1 MKLSSRRYV
10 TQPAPRG
17 TEMILQILWMLLPF
31 WFAYVLV
38 GDSTAKRWQD
48 ALPNGL
54 YVGCAYAAIATDG
67 RHAKI
72 YGSRGDN
79 AIWHI
84 GDVRARHL
92 QHGIDD
98 FGGDGCFLQ
107 NVIGVVQRFFQISVG
122 RRGKA
127 VFLGRGTQLPPG

>member
-1 MKLSSRRYV
+1 MR
-10 TQPAPRG
+10 
-17 TEMILQILWMLLPF
+17 
-31 WFAYVLV
+31 
-38 GDSTAKRWQD
+38 RWQD

-54 YVGCAYAAIATDG
+54 YLGSAYAAIATDG

-72 YGSRGDN
+72 CGSRRDN

-84 GDVRARHL
+84 RDVRARHL

-98 FGGDGCFLQ
+98 FGSHWCFLQ
-107 NVIGVVQRFFQISVG
+107 NVIGIVQRLFQISVS

-127 VFLGRGTQLPPG
+127 VFLDEVHDFCQADS

>member
-1 MKLSSRRYV
+1 
-10 TQPAPRG
+10 
-17 TEMILQILWMLLPF
+17 MILQILWMLLPF

-48 ALPNGL
+48 ALPKGL

-72 YGSRGDN
+72 YGSRG
-79 AIWHI
+79 AMRSGIS
-84 GDVRARHL
+84 GMSAR
-92 QHGIDD
+92 GTSSMASMISAVSR
-98 FGGDGCFLQ
+98 CFLQ
-107 NVIGVVQRFFQISVG
+107 NVIGVVQRLFQISVG

>member
-1 MKLSSRRYV
+1 
-10 TQPAPRG
+10 
-17 TEMILQILWMLLPF
+17 MILQILWMLLPF

-72 YGSRGDN
+72 YGSRG
-79 AIWHI
+79 AMRSGIS
-84 GDVRARHL
+84 GMSAR
-92 QHGIDD
+92 GTSSMASMISAVSR
-98 FGGDGCFLQ
+98 CFLQ
-107 NVIGVVQRFFQISVG
+107 NVIGVVQRLFQISVG